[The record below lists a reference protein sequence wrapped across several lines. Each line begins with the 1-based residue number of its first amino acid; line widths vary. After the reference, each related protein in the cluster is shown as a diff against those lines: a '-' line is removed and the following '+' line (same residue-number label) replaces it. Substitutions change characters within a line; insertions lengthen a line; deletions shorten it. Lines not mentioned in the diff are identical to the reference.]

1 MAYKKILEFYKVT
14 FEILTRKGAK
24 LIMKIDLVSGG
35 LVDSRIPQA
44 TASRWKIFVNLLSL

>member
-1 MAYKKILEFYKVT
+1 MAYKKILEFYKVA

-24 LIMKIDLVSGG
+24 LIMKIDLNSGG

-44 TASRWKIFVNLLSL
+44 TASRWKIFVDLLSP